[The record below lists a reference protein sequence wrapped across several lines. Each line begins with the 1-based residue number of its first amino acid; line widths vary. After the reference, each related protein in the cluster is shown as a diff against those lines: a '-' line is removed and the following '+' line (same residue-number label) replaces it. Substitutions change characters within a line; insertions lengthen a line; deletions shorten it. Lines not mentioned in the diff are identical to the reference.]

1 VTPAA
6 ARTRAVLR
14 AALAAAAHRV
24 ARGTAVTAASSN
36 VPSHHVLVR
45 FAVSIDTA
53 HMMAYD
59 TDRIA
64 KIPRRTFLGFA

>member
-14 AALAAAAHRV
+14 AALAAAAHRI
-24 ARGTAVTAASSN
+24 ARGPVFSSS
-36 VPSHHVLVR
+36 VRSYHVLVR

-53 HMMAYD
+53 HTMAYD

-64 KIPRRTFLGFA
+64 QIPRRTFHGFA